1 MGQKPSRLTN
11 GNKARIPLSWLLKP
25 RRTRNPN
32 PEQPIKFQYKTR
44 RKHPQNDNSTYSNN
58 VTTNITKPNRDI
70 KRISSVNN
78 VNNDI
83 TKATNRAALNIIK
96 NTNISGES
104 QFKIAKKQNSATWR
118 TKSEPNLLGEYQDRR
133 SRQKYQS
140 KNKWNEEEKTKQFG
154 YEIED
159 IDEFLMKVSVKIF
172 QPYICANVVIL
183 LFVKHCETWE
193 FSSLDSRR

>member
-11 GNKARIPLSWLLKP
+11 GNKIRIPLSWLLKP

-44 RKHPQNDNSTYSNN
+44 RKHVENPQNDNSTFSNN
-58 VTTNITKPNRDI
+58 VTTNIIKKTNRDI
-70 KRISSVNN
+70 KGIDSANN

-83 TKATNRAALNIIK
+83 TKTTNRTTINIIK

-104 QFKIAKKQNSATWR
+104 RFKIAKTQNSATWR
-118 TKSEPNLLGEYQDRR
+118 TKSEPNLLGEYQERR
-133 SRQKYQS
+133 SRQKYQP
-140 KNKWNEEEKTKQFG
+140 KNKWNEEEKGKQFG

-159 IDEFLMKVSVKIF
+159 IDQFLMKVCIEILV
-172 QPYICANVVIL
+172 L
-183 LFVKHCETWE
+183 LFMGHS
-193 FSSLDSRR
+193 FSNRTFL